1 MCCSFGRETALSRRA
16 PAERD
21 FWWKNPFMKRACL
34 LLHLEKPWKRRK
46 FTNFTC
52 EKLQKQIFKD
62 GELVYELPDIKEI
75 QTKVKRQLDTTVW
88 PEEQRFEN
96 PHTHYVDLSM
106 KLYETKRELLEK
118 FS

>member
-1 MCCSFGRETALSRRA
+1 MHSKSSA
-16 PAERD
+16 
-21 FWWKNPFMKRACL
+21 
-34 LLHLEKPWKRRK
+34 KPWKRRK

-52 EKLQKQIFKD
+52 EKLQKEIFKN
-62 GELVYELPDIKEI
+62 GKLVYELPDIKDI
-75 QTKVKRQLDTTVW
+75 QLKVKTQLDTTVW

-106 KLYETKRELLEK
+106 KLYEAKQALLEK